1 MLLILFKAKTEYF
14 LMHFLILTILLVLT
28 LFCQANLFSAIH
40 SLYLHVCKYMSCYP
54 SVQNWGT
61 QSSHAQ
67 TPFSICSYLS
77 HHRAIVV
84 RQDCKAHYYLPKL
97 SNLKTWRL
105 KRKTFFHIQLI
116 SFFLIALWKTTWKE
130 NLGKYF
136 HK

>member
-84 RQDCKAHYYLPKL
+84 RQDCKAHYYLPINMCPFYFISGWGVL
-97 SNLKTWRL
+97 
-105 KRKTFFHIQLI
+105 FFF
-116 SFFLIALWKTTWKE
+116 SFFFFFQAVYLLKF
-130 NLGKYF
+130 NSD
-136 HK
+136 